1 MRMLLIHTLQDEGGI
16 CAAVKTAQIATDG
29 REENMEGERAR
40 WGEVYCVPVMPR
52 RPHLCTVSQKAAYDL
67 RIAPLLAPQARI
79 GRCMCHRIM
88 LVQAVLGQCHT
99 HIQRES
105 IRPRGDGSIPW
116 IRMLSV
122 AWTRRN
128 LWASASSI
136 SVEGETKIAAA
147 TTSGL

>member
-1 MRMLLIHTLQDEGGI
+1 MLLIHTLQDEGGI

-79 GRCMCHRIM
+79 GRCMCHRVM

-99 HIQRES
+99 YSFQSDHGETAPFPGFECCRSLGHVEICGRL
-105 IRPRGDGSIPW
+105 RLR
-116 IRMLSV
+116 
-122 AWTRRN
+122 
-128 LWASASSI
+128 SAS
-136 SVEGETKIAAA
+136 KARPK
-147 TTSGL
+147 

>member
-1 MRMLLIHTLQDEGGI
+1 MLLIHTLQDEGGI

-79 GRCMCHRIM
+79 GRCMCHRNVGTGSTWSVPYI
-88 LVQAVLGQCHT
+88 HT
-99 HIQRES
+99 AGINQTT
-105 IRPRGDGSIPW
+105 G
-116 IRMLSV
+116 
-122 AWTRRN
+122 RRLHSLDSN
-128 LWASASSI
+128 VVGRLD
-136 SVEGETKIAAA
+136 T
-147 TTSGL
+147 